1 MNQISDGFW
10 SETAWQAVEPEHL
23 ACSVVTPLPPS
34 LPFPC
39 FPDVVAELLGTLL
52 EEEWS
57 SLSER
62 ARQYLKWLAIK
73 AESIDA
79 LAPKSPQSP
88 TKGFELLAMDRS
100 GQSFGKIVKQCKEL
114 EIPSVLLR
122 FSSLIATFLTIR
134 LLRRQMKMD
143 NQPMPAL
150 MFTQNVDADY
160 LNYPRALKNLLK
172 LFPEYQ
178 SMFYFEVNELITPD
192 YLPTI
197 RNLSQDLGIRLALD
211 DSNKMNQDVH
221 NGLID
226 LADWIKIDFQAT
238 RVLED
243 YLQQGLGDRLL
254 EHYEN
259 YGRGNNSPVI
269 VFEGLGET
277 SPLKYFLEENWK
289 NSKTAIYYQSRE
301 RLPLPPWDHYF
312 GMIQDYLPEDYGLFF
327 KGLLQE

>member
-1 MNQISDGFW
+1 M
-10 SETAWQAVEPEHL
+10 
-23 ACSVVTPLPPS
+23 
-34 LPFPC
+34 
-39 FPDVVAELLGTLL
+39 
-52 EEEWS
+52 
-57 SLSER
+57 
-62 ARQYLKWLAIK
+62 
-73 AESIDA
+73 
-79 LAPKSPQSP
+79 
-88 TKGFELLAMDRS
+88 
-100 GQSFGKIVKQCKEL
+100 
-114 EIPSVLLR
+114 
-122 FSSLIATFLTIR
+122 
-134 LLRRQMKMD
+134 
-143 NQPMPAL
+143 
-150 MFTQNVDADY
+150 
-160 LNYPRALKNLLK
+160 
-172 LFPEYQ
+172 
-178 SMFYFEVNELITPD
+178 ITPD

-277 SPLKYFLEENWK
+277 SPLKYFLEEHWN
-289 NSKTAIYYQSRE
+289 NSETALYYQSRE
-301 RLPLPPWDHYF
+301 RLPLPPWDRYF

>member
-1 MNQISDGFW
+1 M
-10 SETAWQAVEPEHL
+10 
-23 ACSVVTPLPPS
+23 
-34 LPFPC
+34 
-39 FPDVVAELLGTLL
+39 
-52 EEEWS
+52 
-57 SLSER
+57 
-62 ARQYLKWLAIK
+62 
-73 AESIDA
+73 DA

-134 LLRRQMKMD
+134 LLRRQMKID

-160 LNYPRALKNLLK
+160 LNYPRALKNLLQ

-178 SMFYFEVNELITPD
+178 SMFHFEVNELITPD

-197 RNLSQDLGIRLALD
+197 RNLFQDLGIRLALD

-243 YLQQGLGDRLL
+243 YLQQGLGNRLL

-277 SPLKYFLEENWK
+277 SPLKYFLEENWN
-289 NSKTAIYYQSRE
+289 NSETALYYQSRE
-301 RLPLPPWDHYF
+301 RLPLPPWDRYF